1 MSFWCRECKMK
12 CRFKQILLSADSAES
27 VQKINPGVVCHT
39 LYAKSGFSLV
49 ETVTALIILAL
60 ISSSVLV
67 VIDRCMTSA
76 SDLSLRMQAFE
87 VARENMETLLSE
99 GSVEEM
105 VEYGSSN
112 RYPAIT
118 WQTTVEAFYEPVTQL
133 VWARGVCTAEYT
145 DASGQTQSVEL
156 ARWITD
162 ITKEQM
168 LEFLKQQR
176 EEDALVAE
184 RVIGTVEEA
193 AEYAEVD
200 VETFK
205 QWVDNGLVATE
216 DGSFPKDNI
225 DIFKQS
231 DGNPSPEAK
240 SEQVES
246 VEDIVQK
253 AKQEI
258 AEAEP
263 DKEESPAEDDWRNE
277 IDPVTGLTYKE
288 LLEMDFWE
296 IWNLLD
302 TLGY

>member
-1 MSFWCRECKMK
+1 MK
-12 CRFKQILLSADSAES
+12 CRFKQILLSAESAERVKKVNS
-27 VQKINPGVVCHT
+27 DAVCYT
-39 LYAKSGFSLV
+39 MYAKSGFSLV
-49 ETVTALIILAL
+49 EAVTALIILAL

-87 VARENMETLLSE
+87 VARENMEALLSE

-105 VEYGSSN
+105 VEYGSSG

-118 WQTTVEAFYEPVTQL
+118 WRTTVEAFYEPVTQL
-133 VWARGVCTAEYT
+133 VWARGVCAAEYT
-145 DASGQTQSVEL
+145 DASGQARSVEL
-156 ARWITD
+156 TRWITD

-168 LEFLKQQR
+168 LEFLRQQR
-176 EEDALVAE
+176 QEDALVAE
-184 RVIGTVEEA
+184 HIIGTVEEA
-193 AEYAEVD
+193 AEYADVD

-205 QWVDNGLVATE
+205 QWMDNGLVATE

-225 DIFKQS
+225 DIFKES

-246 VEDIVQK
+246 VEDVVQK

-263 DKEESPAEDDWRNE
+263 DKKKSSEEDWRNE
-277 IDPVTGLTYKE
+277 IDTVTGLTYGE
-288 LLEMDFWE
+288 LEKMDFWE

-302 TLGY
+302 KLGY